1 MDLIGAIQST
11 DVTAD
16 EGRQLA
22 MQHVDLANQVK
33 ASGKGGEFEFYTS
46 LGRRFFF
53 RYDDSGTLIGV
64 FYAKR
69 IFGEG

>member
-33 ASGKGGEFEFYTS
+33 ASGKGGEFEF
-46 LGRRFFF
+46 
-53 RYDDSGTLIGV
+53 
-64 FYAKR
+64 
-69 IFGEG
+69 